1 VSEAAEHPKADR
13 AYWTGVYGTH
23 GKGMHAVAVRL
34 LGRHNNHLGHTA
46 ESVVREV
53 MHRLMDK
60 GDVLTA
66 SNIEAYLVAAVKNLA
81 TDILRQE
88 NRRDRDRLSIG
99 EDIDVIQEFPSDE
112 DVAEAATDIVIREK
126 TQQLLA
132 GMDEQHRQ
140 VFIDRVQRG
149 RPFTEIGAEMGV
161 SDSYAGRL
169 FREALTEIR
178 TRLGIAIATDHD

>member
-1 VSEAAEHPKADR
+1 MSEAAEHPKADR

-23 GKGMHAVAVRL
+23 GKAMHGVAVRL
-34 LGRHNNHLGHTA
+34 LGRHKNHLGHTA
-46 ESVVREV
+46 ESVVQEV
-53 MHRLMDK
+53 MRRLMDK

-66 SNIEAYLVAAVKNLA
+66 SNVEAYLVAAVKNLA

-88 NRRDRDRLSIG
+88 NRRDRDRLSG
-99 EDIDVIQEFPSDE
+99 EDIDVTQEVPSDE
-112 DVAEAATDIVIREK
+112 DIAEAATDIVIRER
-126 TQQLLA
+126 TQQVLA
-132 GMDEQHRQ
+132 EMDEQHRQ

-149 RPFTEIGAEMGV
+149 RAFTEIGAEIGV

-178 TRLGIAIATDHD
+178 KRLGIAIAADRD